1 MRIEIIKD
9 QVEDGEDYTKEVTV
23 YAIVSRR
30 GEIPESRVKT
40 VSMDVTDLDIIE
52 VYLHDNAVGRIT
64 ITYKPDPAET
74 INGVDIFY
82 SPELDWEG
90 QLEFTVYGEDT
101 CLDTINLG
109 YIDNLELLKVLT
121 TMEGATRIEV
131 E

>member
-1 MRIEIIKD
+1 MKIEIIKN

-23 YAIVSRR
+23 EQKEPRR
-30 GEIPESRVKT
+30 GVRPVSNTEF

-52 VYLHDNAVGRIT
+52 SYLHDKLVGRIT
-64 ITYKPDPAET
+64 ITYKPEAAET

-90 QLEFTVYGEDT
+90 QLEFTVYGEDS

-109 YIDNLELLKVLT
+109 YIDNQSLLQALA
-121 TMEGATRIEV
+121 TMDGATSINV
-131 E
+131 H